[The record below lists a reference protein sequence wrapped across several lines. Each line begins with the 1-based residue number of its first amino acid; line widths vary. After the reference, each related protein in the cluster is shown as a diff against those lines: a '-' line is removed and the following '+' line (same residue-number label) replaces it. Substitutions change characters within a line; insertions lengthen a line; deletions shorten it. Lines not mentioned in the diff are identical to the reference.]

1 MKYNYIYIYE
11 YESINFDWNQIILHS
26 QKKEEEKKIL
36 NNFIL
41 GNNYFYN
48 FKKLK
53 TLFQRIL
60 FLSSI
65 FDDKYDCPGLIE

>member
-11 YESINFDWNQIILHS
+11 YESINFDWNLLHF

-53 TLFQRIL
+53 ILFQRIL
-60 FLSSI
+60 FSLSSI
-65 FDDKYDCPGLIE
+65 FDDKYDCPDLIK

>member
-11 YESINFDWNQIILHS
+11 YESINFDWNLLHS

-60 FLSSI
+60 FSLSSI
-65 FDDKYDCPGLIE
+65 FDDKYDCPDLIK

>member
-11 YESINFDWNQIILHS
+11 YESINFDWNLLHF

-60 FLSSI
+60 FFLSSI

>member
-11 YESINFDWNQIILHS
+11 YESINFDWNLLHS

-60 FLSSI
+60 FSLSTI
-65 FDDKYDCPGLIE
+65 FDDKHDCPDLIKL

>member
-11 YESINFDWNQIILHS
+11 YESINFDWNLLHS

-60 FLSSI
+60 FSLSSI
-65 FDDKYDCPGLIE
+65 FDDKYDCPGLIK

>member
-11 YESINFDWNQIILHS
+11 YESINFDWNLLHS

-65 FDDKYDCPGLIE
+65 FDDKYDCPDLIKL